1 MLQLKPKLEQCT
13 QLSKDL
19 TSHEHRGII
28 DVLHKNMD
36 LFAWPPSDMSGITL
50 VLPATSLPF
59 VPRQNRYHKEKKKK
73 MGEEW
78 RKVVREEVDKLP
90 NANFI
95 REVKYSTWL
104 SNFVMV
110 KKANEK
116 WQMCTDYT
124 NLNRACPKDAYPL
137 PNIDR
142 LVDGASE
149 FQVLSFLDAYFENNQ
164 IKMHTPN
171 EEKMIFITEDVN
183 FSYRVMPFNL
193 KNASATYQ
201 RLMDRIFKQ

>member
-1 MLQLKPKLEQCT
+1 
-13 QLSKDL
+13 
-19 TSHEHRGII
+19 
-28 DVLHKNMD
+28 
-36 LFAWPPSDMSGITL
+36 
-50 VLPATSLPF
+50 
-59 VPRQNRYHKEKKKK
+59 

-149 FQVLSFLDAYFENNQ
+149 FQVLSFLDTYFENNQ

-201 RLMDRIFKQ
+201 RLMDRIFKQQIGRNVEVYIDDMAIKSQSISQHETDLEEVFGELHKYDMRLNPKKCTFGVN

>member
-1 MLQLKPKLEQCT
+1 MGEIVIVKAYQKQARKCYIESLKIAPYPPTREPAKPYPAAAEGLKPIKELVMLQLKPKLEQCT

-59 VPRQNRYHKEKKKK
+59 VPRQ
-73 MGEEW
+73 
-78 RKVVREEVDKLP
+78 
-90 NANFI
+90 
-95 REVKYSTWL
+95 
-104 SNFVMV
+104 
-110 KKANEK
+110 
-116 WQMCTDYT
+116 
-124 NLNRACPKDAYPL
+124 NRACPKDAYPL